1 MVLYKN
7 VWPKDSNFPERL
19 ESAIEES
26 DHEYYSWKTAT
37 VGDSEVMESY
47 RKCVDFK
54 MRQSDV
60 AGCPSEFEEANKV
73 YQEVIAGVR
82 ECLKHYVSLFNLEL
96 EFEEATN
103 FVRYHEGEHFALHP
117 DNGFSYSATTSTI
130 AYLNDG
136 YEGGEL
142 LIPLQDI
149 KFTPQKNDVLIMPSN
164 YPFVHASLPIIEG
177 VKYSAVTMYD
187 YNDRNHQYG
196 PDSQVPYAAPATTA
210 ASSQIA
216 SAS

>member
-1 MVLYKN
+1 MAVQYRQTG
-7 VWPKDSNFPERL
+7 VDYR
-19 ESAIEES
+19 
-26 DHEYYSWKTAT
+26 DTAYNY
-37 VGDSEVMESY
+37 D
-47 RKCVDFK
+47 
-54 MRQSDV
+54 
-60 AGCPSEFEEANKV
+60 
-73 YQEVIAGVR
+73 
-82 ECLKHYVSLFNLEL
+82 
-96 EFEEATN
+96 
-103 FVRYHEGEHFALHP
+103 
-117 DNGFSYSATTSTI
+117 
-130 AYLNDG
+130 
-136 YEGGEL
+136 GGEL

-216 SAS
+216 LTFLPGREPEKTAEEASPAE